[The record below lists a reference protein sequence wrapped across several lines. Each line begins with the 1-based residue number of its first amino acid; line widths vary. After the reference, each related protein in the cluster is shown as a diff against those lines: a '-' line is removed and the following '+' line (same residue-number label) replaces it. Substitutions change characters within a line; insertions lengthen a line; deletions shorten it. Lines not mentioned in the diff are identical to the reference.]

1 MKRLL
6 ILFIILSAISPIRMF
21 SQGLSTAKNYGES
34 MKQWSVT
41 ENDRYRRIIER
52 ICDGKK
58 STRIADEIAM
68 DLAYKNGYQDN
79 VSYMLDSY
87 LNWIDKAIQKGIS
100 IEFSDFNV
108 VNRDKIEGSTYQETK
123 YAQEYDKDYVSCRI
137 KIHGALSYDVYDLI
151 CMRNGKITKISKYE
165 KSGNRVKVDF
175 SDLVSEH
182 SVEVS
187 YGYSSNYPLNLSI
200 HTNFAYFN
208 IGIEYGQNFSNKP
221 FHFVKHT
228 NFATSKV
235 DSKYYY
241 LLATPGVYLR
251 YASIDCGLG
260 GVFTKYNYES
270 VYSSYD
276 EKNTYFMV
284 KPKATFHIPVP
295 FGRSHREERLY
306 ISPHIAYQYVPKF
319 SMLNCWEF
327 GIGVRIRF
335 ETY

>member
-1 MKRLL
+1 MKHLYCIFFFL
-6 ILFIILSAISPIRMF
+6 AITF
-21 SQGLSTAKNYGES
+21 TLQVKAQGVSTAKEYGES
-34 MKQWSVT
+34 MKQWAAT
-41 ENDRYRRIIER
+41 ENDSYRRTVER

-58 STRIADEIAM
+58 STRIADDIAM
-68 DLAYKNGYQDN
+68 DLARKNGVPGN
-79 VSYMLDSY
+79 ISYMLDSY
-87 LNWIDKAIQKGIS
+87 LNWLEKAMLKGIT
-100 IEFSDFNV
+100 IEFSDFKV
-108 VNRDKIEGSTYQETK
+108 VDKNEIEGTTSYETK
-123 YAQEYDKDYVSCRI
+123 YAREYDKDYVSCRI
-137 KIHGALSYDVYDLI
+137 RISGALSYDVYDLI
-151 CMRNGKITKISKYE
+151 YLRGGKITKIARYE
-165 KSGNRVKVDF
+165 KRGNKVKVDF

-200 HTNFAYFN
+200 HTNFSYFN
-208 IGIEYGQNFSNKP
+208 IGVEYGQNFSNEP
-221 FHFVKHT
+221 LSFVKHT

-235 DSKYYY
+235 DGKYYY

-276 EKNTYFMV
+276 KKNTYFMA
-284 KPKATFHIPVP
+284 KPKVTFHIPVP
-295 FGRSHREERLY
+295 LGNSPRDERVY
-306 ISPHIAYQYVPKF
+306 ISPHVAYQYVPKF

-327 GIGVRIRF
+327 GIGIRIRF